1 MNNTLPTVAS
11 AMSAIARVKEV
22 ACGLSLATLFC
33 GWSPLVLGTTQA
45 LTPEQEFA
53 RARQVLKKQSENLR
67 SVYLK
72 FVWTQ
77 ETTPEDARRSG
88 FPWTIHKRTCICLR
102 SGGKVRGEEELRFG
116 DAEEVAYKEVRTYDG
131 KEHRSYLPAIKKGSI
146 ASKTALP
153 WSLFELAY
161 PALKSGDVAGF
172 LEEHRGEI
180 QASSAL
186 DSQGR
191 RLLQLEL
198 SVRNR
203 RVRICL
209 DPEANYL
216 PRTVLTRGTVP
227 SETVKT
233 TGVERGESRTEVLE
247 FRQVGAFSFP
257 ARVKRVHTA
266 FMVNGQAKRLVAHTI
281 ELKEAKV
288 NIPIDERQ
296 FAIEF
301 PLGTQVTLYDSK
313 TSYIVGGP
321 FDQEAKLRPAT
332 PAPELKNLEWLQ
344 REWKG
349 FEAATG
355 KHVVVAFVSIKNRP
369 SRKVIADLQEAV
381 AKAKKDKLQ
390 AILIHDAS
398 ATAEQIKEYLEKNKI
413 TLPVARVT
421 QEEHQGWYSPAFRA
435 YQVSSVPT
443 VVLIGPDGKMLSGN
457 VPIGELKR
465 KLSSALE

>member
-1 MNNTLPTVAS
+1 
-11 AMSAIARVKEV
+11 
-22 ACGLSLATLFC
+22 
-33 GWSPLVLGTTQA
+33 VLGTTQA

-53 RARQVLKKQSENLR
+53 RARQVLKEQSENLR

-77 ETTPEDARRSG
+77 GTTPEDARRSG
-88 FPWTIHKRTCICLR
+88 FPWTISKRTCICLR

-172 LEEHRGEI
+172 LGEHRGKI

-186 DSQGR
+186 DGQGR

-203 RVRICL
+203 RISICL

-227 SETVKT
+227 SEVVET

-247 FRQVGAFSFP
+247 FRQVGGFSFP
-257 ARVKRVHTA
+257 ARAKRVHTA
-266 FMVNGQAKRLVAHTI
+266 FMVDGQAKRLFAHTI

-321 FDQEAKLRPAT
+321 FDQEAKLNVGT
-332 PAPELKNLEWLQ
+332 PAPDLKDLEWLQ
-344 REWKG
+344 GEWKG
-349 FEAATG
+349 FEAAKG

-369 SRKVIADLQEAV
+369 GRKVIRDLQGAM
-381 AKAKKDKLQ
+381 AKAKEGKLQ

-398 ATAEQIKEYLEKNKI
+398 ASPAEIKEYLKKNKVA
-413 TLPVARVT
+413 LPVARVT
-421 QEEHQGWYSPAFRA
+421 QEDHQGWYSPAFLA
-435 YQVSSVPT
+435 YQVSSIPT
-443 VVLIGPDGKMLSGN
+443 VVLVGPDGKVVSGG
-457 VPIGELKR
+457 VPIGEL
-465 KLSSALE
+465 LSSLAGIDKE